1 MRLELVFYYLKI
13 QKLLIVVLYKNS
25 EFMLHFY
32 IYENLKEMTLG
43 KLLFYTCLN
52 T

>member
-13 QKLLIVVLYKNS
+13 QKLLIVVLYKNR

-32 IYENLKEMTLG
+32 IYENLKDNDIG
-43 KLLFYTCLN
+43 
-52 T
+52 